1 MVIAHKLD
9 EGRCVR
15 LPIFGETFKILED
28 RVQARRGEDGHCVFG
43 VLVEISVE
51 DAHILEV
58 IVTFD
63 LEEIPAQIVQL
74 EHRKAIR
81 LSRDRLLDISRILVE
96 VRFATRN
103 DLRDDREAVA
113 GRGLREDRTIAALL
127 DLVLEVS
134 AFRDRHR
141 RGFRPV
147 VLFGCV

>member
-1 MVIAHKLD
+1 R
-9 EGRCVR
+9 GQ
-15 LPIFGETFKILED
+15 GEN
-28 RVQARRGEDGHCVFG
+28 GHYVVG
-43 VLVEISVE
+43 VHVEISSENAPV
-51 DAHILEV
+51 LEV

-74 EHRKAIR
+74 ELRKAI
-81 LSRDRLLDISRILVE
+81 LPSRDLLFDISRILVE

-103 DLRDDREAVA
+103 DLRDEREAVA